1 MAVENDDNDDVP
13 PALVATHNAGE
24 AETSLAT
31 GMEDVKL
38 ARVPITIITGY
49 LGAGKT
55 TLLNY
60 ILTAHH
66 GKKIAVIL
74 NEFGNST
81 DLEQTSLS
89 ITEPSSTQSVAAW
102 LPLPNGC
109 LCCSVKDSG
118 VLAIEALLES
128 QREAFD
134 YVLLETTGLADPG
147 NLAPLFWVDE
157 GLGSAVYLDGIVTVV
172 DAGGLVRCLEEPVGG
187 EEVEDGEGEVGHAGP
202 RMSVAHLQ
210 VSHADVVV
218 VNKSDLVSGEGLRAV
233 EERVRSINGLATLHV
248 TERGRVPRLEGVVLD
263 LHAYDRVEA
272 ADLDFASKGH
282 SHLDPAIGT
291 VTLSV
296 PVLDEEGLERLDA
309 WLRAVLWSRELPGL
323 PAGGQWEIHR
333 AKGRLPIQDGGVKM
347 LQGVREVFE
356 IVGGA
361 SQSGEPSDGSP
372 SAGKIVLIGRNIG
385 SPETATSFQH
395 SVDISVATS

>member
-13 PALVATHNAGE
+13 PTLVATHNADE
-24 AETSLAT
+24 AEASLAT

-172 DAGGLVRCLEEPVGG
+172 DAGGLVKCLEEPVGG
-187 EEVEDGEGEVGHAGP
+187 EEVEEEEGGHAGP
-202 RMSVAHLQ
+202 RMSAAHLQ

-218 VNKSDLVSGEGLRAV
+218 VNKSDLVSGEELRAV
-233 EERVRSINGLATLHV
+233 EERVRSINGLASLHV

-296 PVLDEEGLERLDA
+296 PVLDEKGLQRLDV
-309 WLRAVLWSRELPGL
+309 WLRSVLWSRRLPSS
-323 PAGGQWEIHR
+323 AVGGQWEIHR
-333 AKGRLPIQDGGVKM
+333 AKGRLPMTDGRVKM

-356 IVGGA
+356 IIDGSGLSA
-361 SQSGEPSDGSP
+361 GGEPSEGF
-372 SAGKIVLIGRNIG
+372 AEGKIVLIGRNIG
-385 SPETATSFQH
+385 GGKTSTSFQQ
-395 SVDISVATS
+395 SLRTTLKAS